1 MELGTEW
8 KNWGSEI
15 LKRGRPDGLE
25 ETAGGNAEARGA
37 EGSQGPERTRPSH
50 TCRQGEDGGRKVDV
64 RGVASEGRESTED
77 RTTGGKASSL
87 CSDRD
92 LP

>member
-1 MELGTEW
+1 METQRLAAQKGAR
-8 KNWGSEI
+8 GP
-15 LKRGRPDGLE
+15 RGRVRP
-25 ETAGGNAEARGA
+25 
-37 EGSQGPERTRPSH
+37 TR
-50 TCRQGEDGGRKVDV
+50 RQGEDGGRKVDV

>member
-50 TCRQGEDGGRKVDV
+50 RGTHVAKGRT
-64 RGVASEGRESTED
+64 VAGRWT
-77 RTTGGKASSL
+77 
-87 CSDRD
+87 
-92 LP
+92 